1 MKFCFGFSPLFL
13 RLNAL
18 CFGLCLAALPHPA
31 LADQE
36 DRRMQLNQG
45 LELRKQQQEQ
55 DMVGGGQITYGSSG
69 SEESDDVFLALMKA
83 VNAQN
88 EAETA
93 RLLALYR
100 KQPGH
105 DPDMVLFVQANQ
117 AIYRNDLKEAVSL
130 YRQVYRRNPDFLR
143 GKLDLARLLFVD
155 KQNKEAAALFADTAV
170 PQVPE
175 IDRKIE
181 SFREALANRDAWH
194 GSLALGAGYE
204 TNLNRSSENTVW
216 REQTSCGFDS
226 DGLPIIDDEGGL
238 SCRTEK
244 LPAHAPDAVNGK
256 VWAYE
261 AAANKRISLRRN
273 HGIQLNAHAF
283 GRLYPGHAEYSE
295 HNTGIYPAYSFS
307 NKNHTLIIG
316 PVWQHTWVGGRL
328 QNSSTGANAYFSR
341 ELSENALI
349 GIQAEHK
356 YDRYRGG
363 DLRHFNGPQTLVFAN
378 GVYALPKA
386 WVLFGGY
393 DYLRKNSREA
403 VDSYRRHGVRL
414 GANKRFASGID
425 ATFHAIWRRTAY
437 QDYHAWLET
446 RRKDREHIYQ
456 LDLKFNRPPMR
467 GFTPVVSFK
476 HTRNKSTSWVNR
488 YKRNEFLFKIE
499 YGF

>member
-181 SFREALANRDAWH
+181 SFREALANRDA
-194 GSLALGAGYE
+194 
-204 TNLNRSSENTVW
+204 
-216 REQTSCGFDS
+216 
-226 DGLPIIDDEGGL
+226 
-238 SCRTEK
+238 
-244 LPAHAPDAVNGK
+244 
-256 VWAYE
+256 
-261 AAANKRISLRRN
+261 
-273 HGIQLNAHAF
+273 
-283 GRLYPGHAEYSE
+283 
-295 HNTGIYPAYSFS
+295 
-307 NKNHTLIIG
+307 
-316 PVWQHTWVGGRL
+316 
-328 QNSSTGANAYFSR
+328 
-341 ELSENALI
+341 
-349 GIQAEHK
+349 
-356 YDRYRGG
+356 
-363 DLRHFNGPQTLVFAN
+363 
-378 GVYALPKA
+378 
-386 WVLFGGY
+386 
-393 DYLRKNSREA
+393 
-403 VDSYRRHGVRL
+403 
-414 GANKRFASGID
+414 
-425 ATFHAIWRRTAY
+425 
-437 QDYHAWLET
+437 
-446 RRKDREHIYQ
+446 
-456 LDLKFNRPPMR
+456 
-467 GFTPVVSFK
+467 
-476 HTRNKSTSWVNR
+476 
-488 YKRNEFLFKIE
+488 
-499 YGF
+499 